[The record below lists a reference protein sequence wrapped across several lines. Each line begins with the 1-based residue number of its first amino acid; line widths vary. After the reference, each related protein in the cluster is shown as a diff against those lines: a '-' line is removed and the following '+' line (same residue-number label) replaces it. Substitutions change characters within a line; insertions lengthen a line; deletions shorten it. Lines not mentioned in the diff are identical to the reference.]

1 MYKSFN
7 MFFENIWQTW
17 LKIWYSMDGTC
28 WDSSDLGLD
37 TVDLWDSPWVKV
49 GHWDTETLVMGLE
62 TVDLWDSQLV
72 KVGHWDTETHIKN

>member
-1 MYKSFN
+1 MSIKDLFLI
-7 MFFENIWQTW
+7 E
-17 LKIWYSMDGTC
+17 
-28 WDSSDLGLD
+28 DSQL
-37 TVDLWDSPWVKV
+37 VKV